1 MKRKKLLAMSLAMA
15 LVLGGCGNGDGSG
28 VGAST
33 DNKAGAESEFGQTGG
48 NRAEVGNAGG
58 NASSSGGG
66 SVPLDAD
73 DIFSDRDF
81 ETDYDESESAVIKLN
96 GSSAECSSD
105 AVNIDGSTVT
115 IKDEGTYILSG
126 NLDDGM
132 IIVDSDKEDKTQLVL
147 NGVNI
152 HSKSGA
158 PIYILQSDKV
168 FITLAEGTENSLS
181 NGGTFTAIDDNNIDA
196 VIFSKEDLTLNGEGA
211 LKISS
216 PAGHG
221 IVSKDE
227 LAMTGGTYDITCGSH
242 GLSGK
247 DGVGIAGGTYH
258 ITSGKDGIHGEND
271 EDSTLGYVYLKDGVI
286 NINSEDDGISA
297 VSRLQ
302 VDGGMINI
310 ASVDDGFH
318 ADDTLAVNAG
328 TININES
335 YEGLEGLYVEI
346 NGGTIALVA
355 GDDGINAAGGN
366 DSSGFGGKGGN
377 DMFGGKGAG
386 DWSGGRGGRGGKQR
400 GETSEASGEMSGE
413 KPQLPEGVP
422 ENMPQFPEGMPEN
435 MPQMPSEM
443 TENWPEM
450 PKDLPQDMQGKMPG
464 NMWGEMPGS
473 SGSGSISITGGE
485 IYVKASGDGI
495 DANGSLT
502 ISGGNITICGPNHGD
517 TATLDYDTTGVITG
531 GTFVGSGARGLAQTF
546 SDSTQGVV
554 TANVGSV
561 AAGTVVTLA
570 DKSGNV
576 LISYTPELDCSLM
589 IFSSAELMKGEM
601 YSLNVGGNITDCTA
615 E

>member
-1 MKRKKLLAMSLAMA
+1 MKRKNILAMSLAVA
-15 LVLGGCGNGDGSG
+15 LMLGGCGDGAGSG
-28 VGAST
+28 ASASE
-33 DNKAGAESEFGQTGG
+33 DNKAGTGQEFGQVDKNGAGSG
-48 NRAEVGNAGG
+48 NFVGNENSAG
-58 NASSSGGG
+58 SS
-66 SVPLDAD
+66 SVPLNAD

-81 ETDYDESESAVIKLN
+81 ETDYDESESAVITLN
-96 GSSAECSSD
+96 GGSAECSSD
-105 AVNIDGSTVT
+105 AVEINGSIVT

-152 HSKSGA
+152 HSKTCA

-196 VIFSKEDLTLNGEGA
+196 VVFSKEDLTLNGGGSLE
-211 LKISS
+211 ISS
-216 PAGHG
+216 PGGHG

-227 LAMTGGTYDITCGSH
+227 LALTGGVYDITSSSH

-247 DGVGIAGGTYH
+247 DGVGIAGGTYN
-258 ITSGKDGIHGEND
+258 IVSGKDGIHGEHD
-271 EDSTLGYVYLKDGVI
+271 EDSALGYVYLKDSVI
-286 NINSEDDGISA
+286 NIKSEDDGISA

-302 VDGGMINI
+302 VDGGAINI
-310 ASVDDGFH
+310 ASADDGFH

-328 TININES
+328 TINISES

-355 GDDGINAAGGN
+355 EDDGINAAGGA

-386 DWSGGRGGRGGKQR
+386 DWFGGRGGGRDGGMQKGGAQ
-400 GETSEASGEMSGE
+400 GE
-413 KPQLPEGVP
+413 
-422 ENMPQFPEGMPEN
+422 
-435 MPQMPSEM
+435 
-443 TENWPEM
+443 
-450 PKDLPQDMQGKMPG
+450 MPG
-464 NMWGEMPGS
+464 NMPGGMPGG
-473 SGSGSISITGGE
+473 SGSGSITITGGE
-485 IYVKASGDGI
+485 IYVKASGDGV

-502 ISGGNITICGPNHGD
+502 ISGGNVTICGPNHGD

-531 GTFVGSGARGLAQTF
+531 GTFVGSGARGMARTF
-546 SDSTQGVV
+546 SDSSQGVV

-561 AAGTVVTLA
+561 SAGTPVTLT

-576 LISYTPELDCSLM
+576 MFNYTPELDCSLM
-589 IFSSAELMKGEM
+589 IFSSPELVNGET
-601 YSLNVGGNITDCTA
+601 YSLNVGGSTTDCTA

>member
-1 MKRKKLLAMSLAMA
+1 MKRKKILAMSLAVA
-15 LVLGGCGNGDGSG
+15 LMLGGCGNGDGSG
-28 VGAST
+28 ASASV
-33 DNKAGAESEFGQTGG
+33 DNKVGVGQDSGQMGDNWAE
-48 NRAEVGNAGG
+48 AGNAGENNSAG
-58 NASSSGGG
+58 SS
-66 SVPLDAD
+66 SVPLNAD

-81 ETDYDESESAVIKLN
+81 ETDYDESKSAVIILT

-105 AVNIDGSTVT
+105 AVEINGSTVT

-152 HSKSGA
+152 HSKTCA

-181 NGGTFTAIDDNNIDA
+181 NGGSFTAIDDNNIDA
-196 VIFSKEDLTLNGEGA
+196 VIFSKEDLTLNGAGS

-227 LAMTGGTYDITCGSH
+227 LALTGGTCDITSGSH

-247 DGVGIAGGTYH
+247 DGVGIAGGTYN
-258 ITSGKDGIHGEND
+258 IVSGKDGIHGEND

-302 VDGGMINI
+302 VDGGTINI
-310 ASVDDGFH
+310 ASTDDAFH

-355 GDDGINAAGGN
+355 EDDGINAAGGM
-366 DSSGFGGKGGN
+366 DSSGFGGKGDN
-377 DMFGGKGAG
+377 DMFGGKGAN
-386 DWSGGRGGRGGKQR
+386 DWFGGRGGGRNGGKQR
-400 GETSEASGEMSGE
+400 GEMGEAPGEMSGE
-413 KPQLPEGVP
+413 KPQMPGNMQGVEP
-422 ENMPQFPEGMPEN
+422 ENMPKMPSETSGNMPEN
-435 MPQMPSEM
+435 L
-443 TENWPEM
+443 PE
-450 PKDLPQDMQGKMPG
+450 DMQGQMPG
-464 NMWGEMPGS
+464 NMRGGMPGS
-473 SGSGSISITGGE
+473 SGSGSVTITGGE

-502 ISGGNITICGPNHGD
+502 ISSGNITICGPNHGD

-531 GTFVGSGARGLAQTF
+531 GTFVGSGASGLAQTF
-546 SDSTQGVV
+546 SDSSQGVV

-561 AAGTVVTLA
+561 AAGTAVTLT
-570 DKSGNV
+570 DKTGNV
-576 LISYTPELDCSLM
+576 LFSYTPELDCSLL
-589 IFSSAELMKGEM
+589 IFSSPELVKGET
-601 YSLNVGGNITDCTA
+601 YSLSVGGSQSDCTA